1 MENHFGLVN
10 QIFPNVLILF
20 FPPAYGIL
28 FLFSGLAQRM
38 VILGADQKDR
48 SLWER
53 DVLTRRQFIKTSG
66 IVNEDVRVCYW

>member
-28 FLFSGLAQRM
+28 FLFLGLAQRM

-53 DVLTRRQFIKTSG
+53 DVREKAIHKDFW
-66 IVNEDVRVCYW
+66 DC